1 MARTN
6 YKITNNN
13 NNRGPLLYGCS
24 FKERFQ
30 RLFLTA
36 LQNFSVWTRLKVFN
50 ESAVNIILMCLGC
63 EFCPQ
68 MHGKQL
74 ATTKKNGFIEGIRE
88 HNLCK

>member
-1 MARTN
+1 MQVCD
-6 YKITNNN
+6 
-13 NNRGPLLYGCS
+13 YGYS

-36 LQNFSVWTRLKVFN
+36 LQFQSGLYRLKIFN
-50 ESAVNIILMCLGC
+50 ESAVNITLMCLDC

-68 MHGKQL
+68 THGKQL

-88 HNLCK
+88 HNLSN